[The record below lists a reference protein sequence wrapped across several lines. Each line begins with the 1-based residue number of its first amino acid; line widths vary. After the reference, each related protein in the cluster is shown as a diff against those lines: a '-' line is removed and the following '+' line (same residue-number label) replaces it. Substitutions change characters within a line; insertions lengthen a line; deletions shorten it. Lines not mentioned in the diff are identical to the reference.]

1 MLLPVCRDRPLLS
14 TPSLIVLALG
24 ATSSVL
30 AYRGFRFLFSL
41 LLFEL
46 IIGGQV

>member
-1 MLLPVCRDRPLLS
+1 VAVS
-14 TPSLIVLALG
+14 ALACD
-24 ATSSVL
+24 
-30 AYRGFRFLFSL
+30 GFRFLFSL